1 MKQTVLLILFALCA
15 LIAGCAGEPKTLEA
29 LTKAGDEAFTAEKYP
44 DARGYYQKALL
55 LKPSD
60 RHLLYFTGMTFRR
73 EEQYDSALSYLKR
86 ADLLHPGDREINLEI
101 HDMALKTGDHRYVI
115 NAIRTLVETG
125 DSEQMYWRELAE
137 LYAKDSVPLMSFH
150 YQRLIV
156 NQRPDSPD
164 EYLRLISIALAIES
178 TQVAKEYLD
187 SAEARFGVRNEI
199 KANRAFVLAYERK
212 YDEAETLFREALAA
226 DSSVL
231 GFRLGLA
238 NVLSMSEDK
247 KKLAEALELFRMI
260 RARLGKNEYNI
271 DSLITD
277 IERRIR

>member
-1 MKQTVLLILFALCA
+1 MKQTILFILFALSA
-15 LIAGCAGEPKTLEA
+15 LIAGCAGEPKTLEE
-29 LTKAGDEAFTAEKYP
+29 LTRAGDEAFTAEKYP
-44 DARGYYQKALL
+44 DARKYYQKALL

-101 HDMALKTGDHRYVI
+101 HDMALKTEDHRYVI

-150 YQRLIV
+150 YQKLIV
-156 NQRPDSPD
+156 NQHPDSPE
-164 EYLRLISIALAIES
+164 EYMRLISMALAIES
-178 TQVAKEYLD
+178 TQVAKDYLD

-212 YDEAETLFREALAA
+212 YDEAEVLFREALAA
-226 DSSVL
+226 DSSIL

-238 NVLSMSEDK
+238 NVLSMSDDK
-247 KKLAEALELFRMI
+247 KKLAEALEHFRMI
-260 RARLGKNEYNI
+260 RVRLGKNEYNI

-277 IERRIR
+277 IEQRIR

>member
-1 MKQTVLLILFALCA
+1 MKQTTFLILMALSA
-15 LIAGCAGEPKTLEA
+15 LIAGCTGEPKTLEE
-29 LTKAGDEAFTAEKYP
+29 LTRAGDEAFTAEKYP
-44 DARGYYQKALL
+44 DARKYYQKALL

-101 HDMALKTGDHRYVI
+101 HDMALKTEDHRYVI

-150 YQRLIV
+150 YQKLIV
-156 NQRPDSPD
+156 NQHPDSPE
-164 EYLRLISIALAIES
+164 EYMRLISMALAIES
-178 TQVAKEYLD
+178 TQVAKDYLD

-212 YDEAETLFREALAA
+212 YDEAEVLFREALAA
-226 DSSVL
+226 DSSIL

-238 NVLSMSEDK
+238 NVLSMSDDK
-247 KKLAEALELFRMI
+247 KKLAEALEHFRMI
-260 RARLGKNEYNI
+260 RVRLGKNEYNI

-277 IERRIR
+277 IEQRIR